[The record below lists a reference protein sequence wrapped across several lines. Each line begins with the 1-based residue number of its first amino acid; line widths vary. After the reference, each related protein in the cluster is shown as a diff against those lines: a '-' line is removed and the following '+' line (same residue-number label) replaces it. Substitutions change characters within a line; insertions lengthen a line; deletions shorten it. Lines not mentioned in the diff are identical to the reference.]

1 MTSRKDSKFN
11 QRAGIHLPPTNCAEA
26 LKSKQVLKTN
36 MHYKLR
42 LFLPVLL
49 LLTIFGRTE
58 AQTQLITEGE
68 YSYETVV
75 NDPLQTR
82 IYTLKNGMKVYL
94 SVNKIEP
101 RIYTYIAV
109 STGRK
114 NDPPNAQ
121 GLSHYLEH
129 MLFKGTDKLG
139 TKDIS
144 MEKPL
149 IDSITSIYDV
159 RKKTTDPE
167 ERKRLYRKID
177 SLSYL
182 ASEYAIP
189 NEFDKLIAAIGG
201 SGTNAYTSFEETVY
215 SCDIPSNQLDKWLS
229 IEAERFRN
237 PVMRLFHTELEAVY
251 EEKNMSLDDD
261 GDKVFD
267 ALWAGLFKKHTYG
280 TQTTIGSVEQLQ
292 NPSISEIEKY
302 YRERYVPGNMAIML
316 AGDFDPEQAIKL
328 IDKRFGSFEAKEFED
343 FNPPVEEPISAPEIQ
358 TVYGPSEES
367 VTFGFRANGAS
378 SKDANI
384 LTAIEYILSNGSAG
398 LMDLNLNQSQKVI
411 DAYCYSIILK
421 DYSAITFGGK
431 ARQDQSLDEVKDLIM
446 SQIELVK
453 KGEFPDWLLPAV
465 VKNFKVSQIRSFEK
479 NSNRLGTF
487 VNSFILG
494 IPWEEYI
501 FNIDT
506 LATVTKEDVMNYAKE
521 NFRDNYVL
529 IYKKTGEDPNV
540 VKVEKPAITPVKLNR
555 EDQSEFYKEVVEMP
569 SSEIN
574 PVFLDFKKDITELK
588 TESGV
593 PVYYLRNNE
602 NELYDLNI
610 IVEYGAR
617 NNRKLSLAS
626 EYKSYT
632 GAGILTAEKLSEEFY
647 RLAAAN
653 SMSTSLDRT
662 TTGISGL
669 DDSFEKTLE
678 LFERTF
684 SDPTGNEKSLEKM
697 VDDLLKKRED
707 DKLSKESILWS
718 ALYSYA
724 RYGNLNPFTNRLSEK
739 ELREV
744 DYQELMNILKN
755 IFNYPQ
761 RIYYYGPKSQEE
773 VLTLLNKY
781 HKTPET
787 PESPPPP
794 IVYSERD
801 INKKEVYVIDYDM
814 QQAEIVMLS
823 KSGKF
828 NDAEVPSAVMFNE
841 YYGGGMGSIVFQEL
855 RESKAL
861 AYSAFSSYSLAR
873 ERYLSNYSIA
883 YIGTQADKLPE
894 AMKEMSLLLKQMPE
908 SEMIFKNSKQSIVQQ
923 MQSDRIT
930 GSGILN
936 SFESALRLGRDYD
949 IRKTIFEEV
958 QNFTLDEL
966 KKFHDEK
973 FATREYAVLVLGDLK
988 KLDMATLKKYGEVKV
1003 LTLKDIFGY

>member
-1 MTSRKDSKFN
+1 M
-11 QRAGIHLPPTNCAEA
+11 
-26 LKSKQVLKTN
+26 
-36 MHYKLR
+36 KLR
-42 LFLPVLL
+42 LRKILPLL
-49 LLTIFGRTE
+49 LLLIFAGRID
-58 AQTQLITEGE
+58 AQTQRITEGD
-68 YSYETVV
+68 YTYETVV

-82 IYTLKNGMKVYL
+82 IYTLKNGFKVYL
-94 SVNKIEP
+94 SVNKTEP
-101 RIYTYIAV
+101 RIHTYIAV

-129 MLFKGTDKLG
+129 MLFKGTDKIG
-139 TKDIS
+139 TKNIEL
-144 MEKPL
+144 EKPL
-149 IDSITSIYDV
+149 IDSITAIYDV
-159 RKKTTDPE
+159 RKITTDPQ
-167 ERKRLYRKID
+167 ERKLLYRRID

-182 ASEYAIP
+182 ASEFAIP

-201 SGTNAYTSFEETVY
+201 ANVNAYTSFEETVY
-215 SCDIPSNQLDKWLS
+215 SSDIPSNQLDKWLR
-229 IEAERFRN
+229 IEVERFRN

-292 NPSISEIEKY
+292 NPSISEIENY

-328 IDKRFGSFEAKEFED
+328 IDKRFGTFEAKEFEN
-343 FNPPVEEPISAPEIQ
+343 FNPPVEEPIAAPEIL

-384 LTAIEYILSNGSAG
+384 LTAIEYILNNGSAG

-431 ARQDQSLDEVKDLIM
+431 ARQNQSLEDVKDLIM

-465 VKNFKVSQIRSFEK
+465 VKNFKVSQIRSFER
-479 NSNRLGTF
+479 NSNRLGAF

-494 IPWEEYI
+494 IPWEDYI

-506 LATVTKEDVMNYAKE
+506 LSTVTKEDVMNYARE
-521 NFRDNYVL
+521 NFKDNYVL

-540 VKVEKPAITPVKLNR
+540 VKVEKPAITPVKMNR
-555 EDQSEFYKEVVEMP
+555 EDQSEFFREVVEMP
-569 SSEIN
+569 SGEIS
-574 PVFLDFKKDITELK
+574 PVFLDFKKEITELK
-588 TESGV
+588 TEAGV

-602 NELYDLNI
+602 NELYDLKF

-617 NNRKLSLAS
+617 NNKKLSLAS
-626 EYKSYT
+626 EYMSYT
-632 GAGILTAEKLSEEFY
+632 GAGNLTAEKLSEEFY
-647 RLAAAN
+647 RLAAAK
-653 SMSTSLDRT
+653 SMSTSLERT
-662 TTGISGL
+662 TAGISGL
-669 DDSFEKTLE
+669 DDSFEKSLE
-678 LFERTF
+678 LFEMTF
-684 SDPTGNEKSLEKM
+684 KYPTGNETSLEKM
-697 VDDLLKKRED
+697 IDDLIKKRED

-718 ALYSYA
+718 AMYSYA
-724 RYGNLNPFTNRLSEK
+724 KYGKTNPFTNRLSEK

-744 DYQELMNILKN
+744 DYQELMSILKN

-761 RIYYYGPKSQEE
+761 RIYYYGPKSEEE
-773 VLTLLNKY
+773 VLSLLNKH
-781 HKTPET
+781 HKTPGS
-787 PESPPPP
+787 PEVPPQP
-794 IVYSERD
+794 ITYTERD
-801 INKKEVYVIDYDM
+801 FNKKEVYVVDYDM

-823 KSGKF
+823 KAGKF
-828 NDAEVPSAVMFNE
+828 NNTEVPSAVMFNE

-873 ERYLSNYSIA
+873 EKDLSDYSVA

-894 AMKEMSLLLKQMPE
+894 AMKEMSLLLKKMPE
-908 SEMIFKNSKQSIVQQ
+908 SEMVFNNSKQSIIQQ

-936 SFESALRLGRDYD
+936 SFESALRMGRDYD
-949 IRKTIFEEV
+949 IRKTVYDEI
-958 QNFTLDEL
+958 QNFKLDDL
-966 KKFHDEK
+966 RKFHDEK
-973 FATREYAVLVLGDLK
+973 FAAREYAVLVLGDLK
-988 KLDMATLKKYGEVKV
+988 KLDMETLKKYGEVKV